1 MVRRYLAA
9 GSAMAK
15 LCCCSAHRAWVE
27 THLAVASGAEAVE
40 RGYTVLF
47 NSAVGHLF
55 FQLSCRDATSVL
67 ISSNLP
73 VGAAFQK
80 RLKGSAGRIQVERV
94 CY

>member
-1 MVRRYLAA
+1 
-9 GSAMAK
+9 MAV
-15 LCCCSAHRAWVE
+15 SGRWVGHGQALLLLGPPGVGKR
-27 THLAVASGAEAVE
+27 TLAVALGAKRSSGA
-40 RGYTVLF
+40 TVLF

-55 FQLSCRDATSVL
+55 FQLDVATLPSVL

-73 VGAAFQK
+73 VGATFQK